1 MAFCLL
7 KVEQSCNAAPTSG
20 KIETMNSPQPLSYPQ
35 EQLPEPGV
43 AVELAPGVRW
53 LRMPLPFALNH
64 INLWLIEDGVDA
76 SGSALW
82 TAVDTGVCVD
92 IIKDNWRLLLKE
104 YPLRRQIVTHCHPD
118 HLGLAAWLEK
128 ETGAPLWMTLGEY
141 LTAHML
147 CEQIDG
153 YSIARMLELFKAHG
167 LDEPRLEALGQRGNA
182 YRNGVPEI
190 PSTYRR
196 LFVGQDIAIGR
207 RNWRVMVGFGHS
219 PEHAALY
226 CEEAHLLISG
236 DMLLP
241 RISTNISVMAAN
253 PDSNPLGLFLGSIAR
268 FKTLPED
275 TLVLPSHGLPFR
287 GIHARVAQLE
297 DHHKERCAAL
307 LAACTTPKT
316 ACELIPVLF
325 SREISDAHQ
334 AMFAMGEAMAHLN
347 YLEQAGSLRRLQDRG
362 TTRFVIEGNT

>member
-1 MAFCLL
+1 
-7 KVEQSCNAAPTSG
+7 
-20 KIETMNSPQPLSYPQ
+20 MNSPLPLSYPQ

-43 AVELAPGVRW
+43 AIELAPGVRW
-53 LRMPLPFALNH
+53 VRMPLPFALNH
-64 INLWLIEDGVDA
+64 INLWLLQDGVGEDG
-76 SGSALW
+76 STLW
-82 TAVDTGVCVD
+82 TAVDTGVAVD
-92 IIKDNWRLLLKE
+92 VIKDNWRQLLKD
-104 YPLRRQIVTHCHPD
+104 YRLRRQIVTHCHPD
-118 HLGLAAWLEK
+118 HLGLAAWLEQ
-128 ETGAPLWMTLGEY
+128 ETGAPLSMTLGEY

-153 YSIARMLELFKAHG
+153 YGIPRMLALFKAHG
-167 LDEPRLEALGQRGNA
+167 LDEHRLDALAQRGNA
-182 YRNGVPEI
+182 YRRGVPEI

-196 LFVGQDIAIGR
+196 LFAGQDIAIGR
-207 RNWRVMVGFGHS
+207 RSWRVMVGFGHS

-226 CEEAHLLISG
+226 CEESRLLISG

-253 PDSNPLGLFLGSIAR
+253 PDSDPLGQFLESIAR

-287 GIHARVAQLE
+287 GVHARVAQLE
-297 DHHKERCAAL
+297 EHHKERCDVL
-307 LAACTTPKT
+307 IKACVTAKT

-347 YLEQAGSLRRLQDRG
+347 YLEQKGLLRRLSDQG
-362 TTRFVIEGNT
+362 ITRFVIAGKT